1 MDGRKSELI
10 SANDYY
16 QNIEPVDADEIT
28 AEETLSYSFGPF
40 GAPAKARMT
49 LARSKTSSFAFNS
62 SPMERCP
69 GSPRKLR
76 LRWSWR
82 RSPVSSKA
90 AA

>member
-1 MDGRKSELI
+1 MAGSQELI

-49 LARSKTSSFAFNS
+49 LARIENIVVRVQLVPNGTL
-62 SPMERCP
+62 
-69 GSPRKLR
+69 PRFPPKLR